1 MIPRTVFRILLTVA
15 LAAAGLALA
24 GTDEPAGPPPAV
36 DPSGRWASATG
47 ELTLAL
53 AGDAL
58 SFTYTA
64 VFGPSAHICDGA
76 GVAGLVTD
84 GRYEYVDEQGTLAF
98 LVTAGG
104 VRMETVSGIAS
115 FCGAHWP
122 GDAFGRD
129 KFQPLAPC
137 RVAAEKSYFH
147 VVGPLPP
154 ERRRGYVLQG
164 DAVATAPALHAGSEW
179 VLARFK
185 GARGATVGLLRKKD
199 LACP

>member
-1 MIPRTVFRILLTVA
+1 MAPQTIVRILLIIA
-15 LAAAGLALA
+15 LIAAGLALA
-24 GTDEPAGPPPAV
+24 ETEPPAVPPPAP
-36 DPSGRWASATG
+36 DPSGRWASETG

-84 GRYEYVDEQGTLAF
+84 GRYEYVDEQGTIVF
-98 LVTAGG
+98 LITADG
-104 VRMETVSGIAS
+104 VRMETASGIAS
-115 FCGAHWP
+115 FCGANWP

-137 RVAAEKSYFH
+137 RVAAEKTHFH

-154 ERRRGYVLQG
+154 ERRRGFVIRG
-164 DAVATAPALHAGSEW
+164 DAVAAAPALHAGGEW

-185 GARGATVGLLRKKD
+185 GARGVTVGLLRKQD

>member
-1 MIPRTVFRILLTVA
+1 MTPQRIARILLIVA

-24 GTDEPAGPPPAV
+24 ETEPPAGPPPAP
-36 DPSGRWASATG
+36 DPSGRWTSAMG

-64 VFGPSAHICDGA
+64 VFGASAHICDGA

-84 GRYEYVDEQGTLAF
+84 GRYEYIDEQGTIAF
-98 LVTAGG
+98 LVTDQGI
-104 VRMETVSGIAS
+104 RMATADGIAS
-115 FCGAHWP
+115 FCGADWP
-122 GDAFGRD
+122 GDTFSRD

-137 RVAAEKSYFH
+137 RVTAKKAYFH

-154 ERRRGYVLQG
+154 ERRRGYVLRG
-164 DAVATAPALHAGSEW
+164 DAVAMAPALHAGDEW
-179 VLARFK
+179 VLGRFRSAK
-185 GARGATVGLLRKKD
+185 GTTAGLLRRQD

>member
-1 MIPRTVFRILLTVA
+1 MATPSIVRILLILA

-24 GTDEPAGPPPAV
+24 ETDPPAVPPPAP
-36 DPSGRWASATG
+36 DPSGRWSSETG

-84 GRYEYVDEQGTLAF
+84 GRYEHVDEQGTIAF

-104 VRMETVSGIAS
+104 VRMETAGGIAS
-115 FCGAHWP
+115 FCGANWP

-137 RVAAEKSYFH
+137 RVTAEKSHFH

-154 ERRRGYVLQG
+154 ERRRGFVIRG
-164 DAVATAPALHAGSEW
+164 DAVAVAPALHAGGEW

-185 GARGATVGLLRKKD
+185 GARGATVGLLRKQD
-199 LACP
+199 LSCP